1 MNDPAIE
8 KRAEMYALSLQV
20 IANKDRYI
28 RELTDMLTDVSHS
41 WRLACNGGGWE
52 QIERALKEVVKWE
65 EDQQ

>member
-1 MNDPAIE
+1 MTT
-8 KRAEMYALSLQV
+8 AEMEYAEHVCEMRDLL
-20 IANKDRYI
+20 
-28 RELTDMLTDVSHS
+28 LDVSHS

>member
-28 RELTDMLTDVSHS
+28 RELTDMLTDISHS
-41 WRLACNGGGWE
+41 WRLACNGKPGKDADQTFGNMDE
-52 QIERALKEVVKWE
+52 KLGRLK
-65 EDQQ
+65 